1 MCKLQQPF
9 QKGETMANHIGIW
22 IDRKQA
28 VMVILDEQGEQIRRL
43 VSGASKRVQTDRK
56 VRSKNPKRTQPL
68 PAGDRKDRQFL
79 EKLNQYY
86 ETISTSLRDA
96 ASVFIFGPG
105 EAKLELER
113 RLARQKAAP
122 PIVAVEAADRMTERQ
137 IAAKVRKVFKQ

>member
-1 MCKLQQPF
+1 MCKLQPF
-9 QKGETMANHIGIW
+9 QKGETMANQIGIW

-56 VRSKNPKRTQPL
+56 ARSRNPNGTQPL
-68 PAGDRKDRQFL
+68 PAEDRKDRQFL

-113 RLARQKAAP
+113 RLARQKTAP
-122 PIVAVEAADRMTERQ
+122 PIVGVENADRMTERQ